1 MRVLVLFLAL
11 LLPLQLSW
19 AAVASYC
26 QPQKESAS
34 HPGHP
39 GHHTHAAP
47 ASAQLD
53 AGDSGNDD
61 TSKGDKDFACGL
73 CHLSSLK
80 SVQWNRPDMAER
92 TGTCRDVFCTI
103 APAPDSHIADGPDKP
118 NWLLA
123 A

>member
-26 QPQKESAS
+26 QQEKESAS
-34 HPGHP
+34 HPGH
-39 GHHTHAAP
+39 HTHSASN
-47 ASAQLD
+47 SAQDD
-53 AGDSGNDD
+53 ADNSGNDD
-61 TSKGDKDFACGL
+61 TGKGDKDLACGV
-73 CHLSSLK
+73 CHFSSLK
-80 SVQWNRPDMAER
+80 SVQWSGSTMAER
-92 TGTCRDVFCTI
+92 ICTCLDVFCTI
-103 APAPDSHIADGPDKP
+103 TPAPNSHIADGPDKP